1 MSQRNESSQ
10 GGGGESGSLEKKK
23 ADRWALVGP
32 SVANFSVQYNF
43 QVIAI
48 ALAIAQRDMPQQ
60 TWVKTQDKSVI
71 FIGCILG
78 QFLMGYAGDLLG
90 RTRASVGGPAA
101 QSIAHQMSRC
111 ESVSDRLNPT
121 V

>member
-1 MSQRNESSQ
+1 M
-10 GGGGESGSLEKKK
+10 
-23 ADRWALVGP
+23 GP

-48 ALAIAQRDMPQQ
+48 ALAIAQRDMPQE

-90 RTRASVGGPAA
+90 RTRALSLSSARRRVTTTMALRRARPFPGPAL
-101 QSIAHQMSRC
+101 
-111 ESVSDRLNPT
+111 ELSVQ
-121 V
+121 